1 MDNPAS
7 RQADMSRH
15 RAAILLNEGPDFS
28 FEIQSL
34 DPPALGPREV
44 LVEIEVTGIC
54 GTDLALAGGYL
65 GKPNS
70 IIGHEGVGRVI
81 AVGSPTATALMG
93 QRVGVGWLRDSCG
106 TCHSCM
112 LGGETRC
119 RQQVFSGRKVA
130 GTLATVTVV
139 PERYIVPLPEDL
151 PAELLAP
158 IMCAGVTA
166 YKALKCSEAVPG
178 SWVAISGAAGGV
190 GALALQYALAMGYRV
205 VAIDGGDAR
214 RQSCLDA
221 GAEVYIDYEKDR
233 DLKLAVTRETKGSL
247 CAAAIVCAGSAAAY
261 EAALTCVDYFGTL
274 VGVGIP
280 PPTSKVAFHPLALID
295 TGIKIVG
302 SMVGSRADLAEA
314 VEFVRRGL
322 VTPKAVSIPLEDLN
336 DHVRAI
342 NQMNGKLVVRLR
354 D

>member
-1 MDNPAS
+1 MQHPAP

-15 RAAILLNEGPDFS
+15 RAAILLNEGPGFS
-28 FEIQSL
+28 FEIQPL
-34 DPPALGPREV
+34 DDPALAPHEV
-44 LVEIEVTGIC
+44 LVELEVTGIC

-70 IIGHEGVGRVI
+70 IIGHEGVGRIV
-81 AVGSPTATALMG
+81 AVASTTSSATVG

-106 TCHSCM
+106 TCHTCK

-119 RQQVFSGRKVA
+119 QRQIFSGRDVA
-130 GTLATVTVV
+130 GTLATLTVV

-151 PAELLAP
+151 PAEQLAP

-178 SWVAISGAAGGV
+178 AWVAVSGAAGGV
-190 GALALQYALAMGYRV
+190 GALALQFAKAMGYRV
-205 VAIDGGDAR
+205 VAIDGGDGRKQA
-214 RQSCLDA
+214 CLDS
-221 GAEVYIDYEKDR
+221 GAEVYIDYEKEA
-233 DLKLAVTRETKGSL
+233 DLNLAVRRETSGSL
-247 CAAAIVCAGSAAAY
+247 CSAAIVCAGSAAAY
-261 EAALTCVDYFGTL
+261 EAALSCVDYFGVL

-295 TGIKIVG
+295 TGIKIIG

-322 VTPKAVSIPLEDLN
+322 VTPKTVTISLEDLN
-336 DHVRAI
+336 DHVRHI
-342 NQMNGKLVVRLR
+342 DQINGKLVVRLR
-354 D
+354 G